1 LPLCARINGA
11 DKRRLPRVPQIN
23 FFGDKKMAHGS
34 LKESETLEQKPPIP
48 ERNNRKGVKLS
59 FLAGGALF
67 IAVAI
72 LGISSRTAKDA
83 GLQAQSNEAAQ
94 MVVAV
99 IHPEKAATIIPLQL
113 PGQTRAYIEAPIFAQ
128 TSGYLKKWY
137 FDIGAKVKAG
147 DVLAE
152 IDTPQVDQQFHQA
165 QAQLKVAEAARDLSL
180 SIYKR
185 DQDLFNRKVIAAQD
199 FDTAS
204 DTYRQSQATVN
215 ADQASVNALEALENF
230 KIVRAPF
237 DAIVTERDTDI
248 GAFVPSGSGVQ
259 LFRVAQTSPLRVY
272 INVPQTFARFVK
284 QGVQADLTLNEL
296 PGRKFPAHV
305 TNTAG
310 AIDPAS
316 RTLLT
321 ELEVPNETGEL
332 LPGAYAQINLKL
344 EGDTGLVTIPSN
356 ALLFRSEGPSV
367 GVVRPDGKVEIR
379 KIVIDRD
386 LGDKLR
392 ISQGLS
398 ESDQVIVNPSDGLA
412 DGMPASVATPKPTGK
427 SPAKG

>member
-1 LPLCARINGA
+1 MTQGTL
-11 DKRRLPRVPQIN
+11 
-23 FFGDKKMAHGS
+23 KKT
-34 LKESETLEQKPPIP
+34 EPLEQSPPIA
-48 ERNNRKGVKLS
+48 EKSSRKGMKLS

-67 IAVAI
+67 VTITI
-72 LGISSRTAKDA
+72 LGISSRTAKNA
-83 GLQAQSNEAAQ
+83 GLQQQSNEAAQ
-94 MVVAV
+94 LIVTV
-99 IHPEKAATIIPLQL
+99 IHPEKAATTIPLQL

-137 FDIGAKVKAG
+137 FDIGSKVKTG

-152 IDTPQVDQQFHQA
+152 IDTPQVDQQFNQA
-165 QAQLKVAEAARDLSL
+165 KAQLKVAESARDLAEITL
-180 SIYKR
+180 KR

-204 DTYRQSQATVN
+204 DTYRQTQATVI
-215 ADQASVNALEALENF
+215 ADQASLNGLSALENF
-230 KIVRAPF
+230 KVVKAPF
-237 DAIVTERDTDI
+237 DGIVTERDTDI

-259 LFRVAQTSPLRVY
+259 LFRMAQTSPLRVY
-272 INVPQTFARFVK
+272 INVPQTFSRFVK
-284 QGVQADLTLNEL
+284 PGVQAELTLNEL
-296 PGRKFPAHV
+296 PGRKYPAHV

-321 ELEVPNETGEL
+321 ELEVPNEKQEL

-344 EGDTGLVTIPSN
+344 EGDSGLVTVPSN
-356 ALLFRSEGPSV
+356 TLLFRSEGASV

-379 KIVIDRD
+379 KVVINRD
-386 LGDKLR
+386 LGDKLQ

-398 ESDQVIVNPSDGLA
+398 ESDQVILNPSDGLA
-412 DGMPASVATPKPTGK
+412 NGVAAQIATPKPNTT
-427 SPAKG
+427 PAAKG

>member
-1 LPLCARINGA
+1 MTQGTLKKTEPLE
-11 DKRRLPRVPQIN
+11 
-23 FFGDKKMAHGS
+23 
-34 LKESETLEQKPPIP
+34 ESPPIA
-48 ERNNRKGVKLS
+48 EKSSRKGMKLP

-67 IAVAI
+67 IAIAV
-72 LGISSRTAKDA
+72 LGINSRNAKNA
-83 GLQAQSNEAAQ
+83 GLQQQSNESAQ
-94 MVVAV
+94 MIVTV
-99 IHPEKAATIIPLQL
+99 IHPEKASTTIPLQL

-165 QAQLKVAEAARDLSL
+165 QAQLKVAESARDLAL
-180 SIYKR
+180 STFKR
-185 DQDLFNRKVIAAQD
+185 DQDLFNRRVIAAQD

-204 DTYRQSQATVN
+204 DTYRQSEATVN
-215 ADQASVNALEALENF
+215 ADQASLNALNALENF
-230 KIVRAPF
+230 KVVKAPF
-237 DAIVTERDTDI
+237 DGIVTERDTDI

-259 LFRVAQTSPLRVY
+259 LFRMAQTSPLRVY
-272 INVPQTFARFVK
+272 INVPQTFSRFVRE
-284 QGVQADLTLNEL
+284 GVQAELTLNEL

-321 ELEVPNETGEL
+321 ELEVPNKSEEL
-332 LPGAYAQINLKL
+332 LPGAYAQITLKL
-344 EGDTGLVTIPSN
+344 EGESGLVTVPSN
-356 ALLFRSEGPSV
+356 TLLFRSEGASV
-367 GVVRPDGKVEIR
+367 GVVHPDGKVEIR
-379 KIVIDRD
+379 KVVINRD
-386 LGDKLR
+386 LGDKLQ

-398 ESDQVIVNPSDGLA
+398 ESDQVILNPSDGLA
-412 DGMPASVATPKPTGK
+412 NGMAANVATPKPSATPTAAGK
-427 SPAKG
+427 S

>member
-1 LPLCARINGA
+1 MTQGT
-11 DKRRLPRVPQIN
+11 
-23 FFGDKKMAHGS
+23 
-34 LKESETLEQKPPIP
+34 LKETKRLEQKPTIA
-48 ERNNRKGVKLS
+48 ERSSRKGVKLS
-59 FLAGGALF
+59 FLAAGVFF
-67 IAVAI
+67 IALAVV
-72 LGISSRTAKDA
+72 GISSRTAKNS
-83 GLQAQSNEAAQ
+83 GLQQQSNEAAQ
-94 MVVAV
+94 MIVTVT
-99 IHPEKAATIIPLQL
+99 HPEKASTIIPLQL

-147 DVLAE
+147 EVLAE

-165 QAQLKVAEAARDLSL
+165 QAQLKVAEAARDLAEVTL
-180 SIYKR
+180 KR

-215 ADQASVNALEALENF
+215 ADQASLNALNALENF
-230 KIVRAPF
+230 KIVKAPF
-237 DAIVTERDTDI
+237 DGIVTERDTDI

-259 LFRVAQTSPLRVY
+259 LFRMAQTSPLRVY

-284 QGVQADLTLNEL
+284 QGVRAELTLNEL
-296 PGRKFPAHV
+296 PGRKYPAHV

-310 AIDPAS
+310 AIDPTS

-321 ELEVPNETGEL
+321 ELEVPNETEEL

-344 EGDTGLVTIPSN
+344 EGDTGLVTVPSN
-356 ALLFRSEGPSV
+356 TLLFRSEGTSV

-379 KIVIDRD
+379 KVLINRD
-386 LGDKLR
+386 LGDRLQ

-398 ESDQVIVNPSDGLA
+398 ESDQIILNPSDGLA
-412 DGMPASVATPKPTGK
+412 DGMAVSVATPKPT
-427 SPAKG
+427 AKPVVKG